1 MSRISF
7 NERRLL
13 NRVRKLENR
22 IGILSE
28 LCELRAGQEAEKI
41 SERYQERE
49 RGVLRELAGAEYER
63 MSQPELE
70 HTLTQHRQQAER
82 EKFQKL
88 QADAAMAGIVIS
100 RERQEE
106 LHKSL
111 QRKLDGIAEEVRREL
126 AAADAARAGGDLE
139 ELRTEAE
146 RRIKS
151 IRAEAEAEAQ
161 KKRAE
166 VRQSFS
172 PRLDRLGAKKAA
184 AEEKLRGMATNEMDR
199 ELEDG
204 IALEAEDLKMYFGG
218 VKAVDGLS
226 FKVREG
232 EIFGLIGP
240 NGAGKTTV
248 FTQFYKPTA
257 GKLLFRGR
265 GEKVIDLTRERV
277 HDVILHGIVRTF
289 QNVEVIRELTVLE
302 NLLIAG
308 HRQFGSGLFSC
319 ALHLPALRAEEE
331 VVRARAMGVLEFMGL
346 TAYSGHYAFGLPYGV
361 LKKIEIARTLM
372 CSPRLIILD
381 EPAAGLN
388 PSERREFVDILRKV
402 YDSGVDLFL
411 IEHNMDVVMNLSHRI
426 TVLSFGCK
434 IAEGT
439 PEEIQHDPQVIK
451 AYLGD
456 RFRTE
461 E

>member
-126 AAADAARAGGDLE
+126 AAAGAARAGGDLE

-218 VKAVDGLS
+218 
-226 FKVREG
+226 E
-232 EIFGLIGP
+232 
-240 NGAGKTTV
+240 
-248 FTQFYKPTA
+248 
-257 GKLLFRGR
+257 
-265 GEKVIDLTRERV
+265 
-277 HDVILHGIVRTF
+277 
-289 QNVEVIRELTVLE
+289 
-302 NLLIAG
+302 
-308 HRQFGSGLFSC
+308 
-319 ALHLPALRAEEE
+319 
-331 VVRARAMGVLEFMGL
+331 
-346 TAYSGHYAFGLPYGV
+346 
-361 LKKIEIARTLM
+361 
-372 CSPRLIILD
+372 
-381 EPAAGLN
+381 
-388 PSERREFVDILRKV
+388 SED
-402 YDSGVDLFL
+402 
-411 IEHNMDVVMNLSHRI
+411 
-426 TVLSFGCK
+426 
-434 IAEGT
+434 
-439 PEEIQHDPQVIK
+439 
-451 AYLGD
+451 
-456 RFRTE
+456 
-461 E
+461 

>member
-126 AAADAARAGGDLE
+126 AAAGAARAGGDLE

-184 AEEKLRGMATNEMDR
+184 AEEKLRAVTGAD
-199 ELEDG
+199 
-204 IALEAEDLKMYFGG
+204 IAEVGASLSFAAARTEVIARVPVIPGFNHTEAEMEGIFRFALSHGVRRVDLLPYHT
-218 VKAVDGLS
+218 L
-226 FKVREG
+226 
-232 EIFGLIGP
+232 
-240 NGAGKTTV
+240 
-248 FTQFYKPTA
+248 
-257 GKLLFRGR
+257 GR
-265 GEKVIDLTRERV
+265 GKYAKLGREYALDAAMLTKEDLLPWKALGESLGL
-277 HDVILHGIVRTF
+277 DVGI
-289 QNVEVIRELTVLE
+289 
-302 NLLIAG
+302 G
-308 HRQFGSGLFSC
+308 G
-319 ALHLPALRAEEE
+319 
-331 VVRARAMGVLEFMGL
+331 
-346 TAYSGHYAFGLPYGV
+346 
-361 LKKIEIARTLM
+361 
-372 CSPRLIILD
+372 
-381 EPAAGLN
+381 
-388 PSERREFVDILRKV
+388 
-402 YDSGVDLFL
+402 
-411 IEHNMDVVMNLSHRI
+411 
-426 TVLSFGCK
+426 
-434 IAEGT
+434 
-439 PEEIQHDPQVIK
+439 
-451 AYLGD
+451 
-456 RFRTE
+456 
-461 E
+461 

>member
-1 MSRISF
+1 MSGISF

-126 AAADAARAGGDLE
+126 AAAGAARAGGDLE

-151 IRAEAEAEAQ
+151 IRAEAEAEAGETVVEAVRIPLWLLSAIRTAWTTCHTMNTPHGSTRAKLSLRRQ
-161 KKRAE
+161 RPEHGEPESVPDPRPTERPAERPGAVGLESKSGKRSFRT
-166 VRQSFS
+166 VRHQ
-172 PRLDRLGAKKAA
+172 
-184 AEEKLRGMATNEMDR
+184 RG
-199 ELEDG
+199 
-204 IALEAEDLKMYFGG
+204 
-218 VKAVDGLS
+218 
-226 FKVREG
+226 
-232 EIFGLIGP
+232 
-240 NGAGKTTV
+240 
-248 FTQFYKPTA
+248 
-257 GKLLFRGR
+257 
-265 GEKVIDLTRERV
+265 VI
-277 HDVILHGIVRTF
+277 
-289 QNVEVIRELTVLE
+289 
-302 NLLIAG
+302 
-308 HRQFGSGLFSC
+308 
-319 ALHLPALRAEEE
+319 
-331 VVRARAMGVLEFMGL
+331 
-346 TAYSGHYAFGLPYGV
+346 AFG
-361 LKKIEIARTLM
+361 K
-372 CSPRLIILD
+372 
-381 EPAAGLN
+381 
-388 PSERREFVDILRKV
+388 
-402 YDSGVDLFL
+402 
-411 IEHNMDVVMNLSHRI
+411 
-426 TVLSFGCK
+426 
-434 IAEGT
+434 
-439 PEEIQHDPQVIK
+439 
-451 AYLGD
+451 
-456 RFRTE
+456 
-461 E
+461 